1 MSNKR
6 TVFIVQNDARKDYTP
21 AEQYG
26 ELKDIFG
33 NVGFQYNT
41 DAMMAHARRV
51 LSKWQPGD
59 SILMS
64 GDPTLCGIALAVA
77 SEMDEIVFTLNWDNR
92 DFQYIRRRWDFG
104 PNGCGVYPA
113 EQSA

>member
-6 TVFIVQNDARKDYTP
+6 TVFIVQNDTRKDYTP

-33 NVGFQYNT
+33 NVGFHYNT
-41 DAMMAHARRV
+41 EAMLAHARRV
-51 LSKWQPGD
+51 LSKWQSGD

-64 GDPTLCGIALAVA
+64 GDPTLCGIAVTVA
-77 SEMDEIVFTLNWDNR
+77 SELDDVVFTLNWDNR

-104 PNGCGVYPA
+104 PAARGVSPV